1 MGVISMGEDITESEA
16 RLLEAYGPLE
26 MARVIE
32 TLLDELAWV
41 EVFATVRSKDES
53 KVFARVNRGALRNIA
68 ERARLLIAQVS
79 P

>member
-1 MGVISMGEDITESEA
+1 MTDDITMAEA

-41 EVFATVRSKDES
+41 EAFATVRSQDDS

-68 ERARLLIAQVS
+68 ERARLIIAQVQ